1 MLRHYF
7 AARSHRANRFRRAA
21 AVSYTGLMQ
30 TIPVFQ
36 VEHIRQ
42 IEQWAFAQDPAPPLM
57 ARAGLA
63 AAELVRSTAPQNARR
78 ILVLAGPGNNGGDA
92 FVAARHLKQWWFDVQ
107 VVFTGDAAKLQDDA
121 RAAFDAWHEAG
132 GSVSDAIPAGFD
144 WQLAIDGLFGIGL
157 QRDLD
162 ARHAALVDEVNTAN
176 RPVLAI
182 DVPSGLEADTG
193 KVLGVAVRA
202 SRTITFLGLKAGL
215 LTRDGPDHAGEVH
228 LEALG
233 LEAPPLPD
241 GHGYVIGEE
250 VIATALPERARNS
263 HKGRFGDV
271 VVIGGAHGMVGAA
284 LLAGRAALK
293 LGAGRVL
300 VGLLGKGPS
309 VDLVQPDLMLRSVE
323 ELLEREGIGAAVIG
337 PGLGQ
342 SDAALHALSKALR
355 IDAPIV
361 LDADALNLV
370 AASKGLKAALQQRSR
385 PTLLTPHPAEA
396 ARLLGTETP
405 AVQDDR
411 VAAAQDLAAE
421 YEAVV
426 VLKGCGSVCALP
438 EGTWCINTSGNPG
451 MASAGMGDV
460 LSGILVALLA
470 QGAPAHSALLAGVHV
485 HGLAADELVSAGCGP
500 VGLTASETID
510 AARSVWNR
518 IARS

>member
-1 MLRHYF
+1 
-7 AARSHRANRFRRAA
+7 
-21 AVSYTGLMQ
+21 MQ

-42 IEQWAFAQDPAPPLM
+42 IEQWAFSQDPPPPLM
-57 ARAGLA
+57 ERAGRA
-63 AAELVRSTAPQNARR
+63 TAELVRNTAPDNARR

-107 VVFTGDAAKLQDDA
+107 LVFTGDSAKLKDDA

-132 GSVSDAIPAGFD
+132 GTVLDAIPDGFD

-162 ARHAALVDEVNTAN
+162 ARHAALVHDVNASN
-176 RPVLAI
+176 RPVVSV
-182 DVPSGLEADTG
+182 DVPSGLEADSG
-193 KVLGVAVRA
+193 KVLGAAVRA
-202 SRTITFLGLKAGL
+202 SRTITFLGLKTGL
-215 LTRDGPDHAGEVH
+215 LTRDGPDHAGEIH
-228 LEALG
+228 LESLG
-233 LEAPPLPD
+233 VDTPPLPD

-250 VIATALPERARNS
+250 VIATALPARARNS

-271 VVIGGAHGMVGAA
+271 VIIGGAHGMVGAA

-300 VGLLGKGPS
+300 VGLLGEGPP
-309 VDLVQPDLMLRSVE
+309 VDFVQPDLMLRSVE
-323 ELLEREGIGAAVIG
+323 ELLEREGVGAAVIG

-370 AASKGLKAALQQRSR
+370 AASKGLKTALHQRSQ

-396 ARLLGTETP
+396 ARLLGLETS
-405 AVQDDR
+405 AIQDDR

-421 YEAVV
+421 FDAAV

-438 EGTWCINTSGNPG
+438 EGTWCINTTGNPG

-460 LSGILVALLA
+460 LSGILGALLA
-470 QGAPAHSALLAGVHV
+470 QGAPAHTALLAGVHV
-485 HGLAADELVSAGCGP
+485 HGLAADELVSAGIGP

-518 IARS
+518 LARSRAGG

>member
-1 MLRHYF
+1 
-7 AARSHRANRFRRAA
+7 
-21 AVSYTGLMQ
+21 MQ

-42 IEQWAFAQDPAPPLM
+42 IEQWAFSQDPPPPLM

-63 AAELVRSTAPQNARR
+63 TAELARSTAPANTRR

-107 VVFTGDAAKLQDDA
+107 LVFTGDAAKLQGDA
-121 RAAFDAWHEAG
+121 KAAADAWRDAG
-132 GSVSDAIPAGFD
+132 GTVSGTIPDGFD

-162 ARHAALVDEVNTAN
+162 PRHANLVDELNQSG
-176 RPVLAI
+176 RPVVAI
-182 DVPSGLEADTG
+182 DVPSGLDADTG

-215 LTRDGPDHAGEVH
+215 LTLDGPDYAGEVH
-228 LEALG
+228 LEMLD
-233 LEAPPLPD
+233 LDAPPLPD

-250 VIATALPERARNS
+250 VIATALPLRMRNS

-271 VVIGGAHGMVGAA
+271 IVIGGAHGMVGAA

-300 VGLLGKGPS
+300 VGLLGEGPPA
-309 VDLVQPDLMLRSVE
+309 DFAQPDLMLRGVE
-323 ELLEREGIGAAVIG
+323 ELLQREAIGAAVIG

-370 AASKGLKAALQQRSR
+370 ATSKGLKTALQQRNP

-396 ARLLGTETP
+396 ARLLGVETA

-411 VAAAQDLAAE
+411 IAAAQDLAAE
-421 YEAVV
+421 YDAAV

-460 LSGILVALLA
+460 LSGILGALLA

>member
-1 MLRHYF
+1 
-7 AARSHRANRFRRAA
+7 
-21 AVSYTGLMQ
+21 MQ
-30 TIPVFQ
+30 TIPVFL

-42 IEQWAFAQDPAPPLM
+42 IERWGFSQDPPPPLM
-57 ARAGLA
+57 ERAGRA
-63 AAELVRSTAPQNARR
+63 TAELVRSTAPQDARR

-107 VVFTGDAAKLQDDA
+107 LVFTGDAAKLKGDA
-121 RAAFDAWHEAG
+121 KAAANAWRDAG
-132 GSVSDAIPAGFD
+132 GTVSETIPDGFD
-144 WQLAIDGLFGIGL
+144 WQVAIDGLFGIGL

-162 ARHAALVDEVNTAN
+162 ARHTALVDRLNQSG
-176 RPVLAI
+176 RPVVSI

-202 SRTITFLGLKAGL
+202 TRTITFLGLKAGL

-228 LEALG
+228 LEVLG

-250 VIATALPERARNS
+250 VVATALPVRARNS

-300 VGLLGKGPS
+300 VGLLGEGPS
-309 VDLVQPDLMLRSVE
+309 VDFVQPDLMLRNVE
-323 ELLEREGIGAAVIG
+323 DLLDREGVGAAVIG

-370 AASKGLKAALQQRSR
+370 AASKGLKAALHQRNQ

-396 ARLLGTETP
+396 ARLLGVDTA

-421 YEAVV
+421 FDAAV
-426 VLKGCGSVCALP
+426 VLKGCGSVCALA
-438 EGTWCINTSGNPG
+438 EGTWCINTTGNPG

-460 LSGILVALLA
+460 LSGILGALLA
-470 QGAPAHSALLAGVHV
+470 QGASAHSALLAGVHV
-485 HGLAADELVSAGCGP
+485 HGLAADELVSAGSGP

-518 IARS
+518 LTRPGARD